1 MIKNYFTIGLRNLL
15 RNKGYAFINIGG
27 LAVGLACFI
36 MIMLFVQHELSYDRF
51 YPHGDRIYSIYQK
64 QSGNVF
70 MSSDLFAVTPV
81 VLASVLED
89 ECPEVAKAVSISDEH
104 ALVGANS
111 RHSWEQGLAASPHFF
126 DVLAFDFLHGNSA
139 TAFND
144 TKSIVLTTSLAQK
157 IFPNGDAMGQRF
169 RHEDDDTYTV
179 TGVIADPP
187 LNSSL
192 QFSYIVNIHSLS
204 WYAKEMT
211 HATWQGNQ
219 VHTFLLL
226 NEHAEAADLQAR
238 FADIIKKHQDPQG
251 YVGYPFKDEY
261 FLQPLS
267 GLHLQ
272 SGVNFDIGIKGNRQ
286 YIYLFSGVAF
296 IILMLACI
304 NYMSLAVARS
314 IRRAQEVGIRKAIG
328 AQRFQ
333 IIVQFLGESILIA
346 FFAFLLALVLT
357 NLTLPWI
364 GSILERPIALNF
376 FENVWL
382 LPALLMLLIAVGL
395 FAGSYPSLF
404 LSSLRPIE
412 VLKGKTKGSRSA
424 LRFQRVLIVAQYVVS
439 ITLIISSAVIYR
451 QIQYMK
457 NKELGYARENVI
469 TLPLL
474 DRPPVMR
481 NYETLVTTWK
491 QHPAV
496 VSVTSSSQLPIN
508 IVSSTIIND
517 DDGSSKDD
525 DLAIYE
531 CAVNRDFLEVFGI
544 TLLHGRDFSRDVP
557 TDEKDAVLIN
567 ETAAK
572 ALGWTPDEA
581 VGKQFSN
588 DGQKTVIGVV
598 KDFHMHSLHLAI
610 EPLMLRLSTFANHIA
625 VKIQPGHEKEV
636 VALLQTSIKKYSS
649 YPVEYHFLSDQFDQL
664 YSTEMKMGELFGFFT
679 IVSILIASLG
689 LFGLAAFSAGQRTKE
704 IGIRKTF
711 GASAQ
716 NIVVLLT
723 KGFIFLIVI
732 AFALS
737 VPVAWFI
744 MQQWLQGFAYHVTM
758 PWWMFAGAGTLA
770 LAVAAFAISFQS
782 LRAAR
787 IDPAKTLKE

>member
-1 MIKNYFTIGLRNLL
+1 MIRNYFTIGLRNLL

-36 MIMLFVQHELSYDRF
+36 IIMLFVQHELSYDKF
-51 YPHGDRIYSIYQK
+51 YPNADRIYSIYQK

-70 MSSDLFAVTPV
+70 MRSDLFAVTPIP
-81 VLASVLED
+81 LAAVLED
-89 ECPEVAKAVSISDEH
+89 ECPEVAKAVSISDQH
-104 ALVGANS
+104 ALVGVNN
-111 RHSWEQGLAASPHFF
+111 RHSWEHGLAASPHFF
-126 DVLAFDFLHGNSA
+126 DVLAFDFIRGNPA

-144 TKSIVLTTSLAQK
+144 TKSIVLTASLAQK
-157 IFPNGDAMGQRF
+157 IFPNGDITGQRF
-169 RHEDDDTYTV
+169 RYEHDDTYTV

-192 QFSYIVNIHSLS
+192 QFSYIVNIHSLP
-204 WYAKEMT
+204 WYANEMT
-211 HATWQGNQ
+211 RSTWQGNR

-226 NEHAEAADLQAR
+226 HERAEAASLQAR
-238 FADIIKKHQDPQG
+238 FAGIIKKHQDPEG
-251 YVGYPFKDEY
+251 YADYTFQDEY

-272 SGVNFDIGIKGNRQ
+272 SGVNFDIGLKGNRQ

-314 IRRAQEVGIRKAIG
+314 IRRAQEVGIRRAIG

-346 FFAFLLALVLT
+346 FFALLLALLLV

-364 GSILERPIALNF
+364 GSLLERPIVLDF
-376 FENVWL
+376 FGNVWL
-382 LPALLMLLIAVGL
+382 LPALLILLIAVGL
-395 FAGSYPSLF
+395 FAGSYPSFF
-404 LSSLRPIE
+404 LSSLRPIQ
-412 VLKGKTKGSRSA
+412 VLKGKMKGGPAA

-439 ITLIISSAVIYR
+439 ISLIISSAVIYR

-457 NKELGYARENVI
+457 NTELGYERENII
-469 TLPLL
+469 TMPLL
-474 DRPPVMR
+474 DRPPVMQ

-496 VSVTSSSQLPIN
+496 VSVTASSQLPVN
-508 IVSSTIIND
+508 IASSTIIND
-517 DDGSSKDD
+517 DGNKDN

-531 CAVNRDFLEVFGI
+531 CSVNRDFLAVFGI
-544 TLLHGRDFSRDVP
+544 TLLNGRDFSSDVP
-557 TDEKDAVLIN
+557 TDEKDAVLLN

-581 VGKQFSN
+581 IGKQFSN
-588 DGQKTVIGVV
+588 DGTKTVIGVV
-598 KDFHMHSLHLAI
+598 KDFHMHSMHLAI
-610 EPLMLRLSTFANHIA
+610 EPLMLRLNTFANYIA

-636 VALLQTSIKKYSS
+636 IALLETSIKKYSS
-649 YPVEYHFLSDQFDQL
+649 YPVEYHFLSDQFNQL

-732 AFALS
+732 AFVLS
-737 VPVAWFI
+737 VPVSWFI
-744 MQQWLQGFAYHVTM
+744 MQHWLQGFAYHVTM
-758 PWWMFAGAGTLA
+758 PWWMFAAAGTLA